1 MTTQS
6 LIHVELVFWVPS
18 KEMED
23 IFSLNVGLCVMHLG
37 EAARSRAIFDSQSSE
52 DLSCGLYLN
61 WKIPQQPWVARVI
74 TGGHFYSYHSLR
86 YHLVKCVLKWIVQ
99 IMHKAKT
106 YSIDLLFEDNRWV
119 KAIVDCEW
127 VNDIIIIA
135 IGFCM
140 EKVSY
145 LAGILI
151 KMSKKKC
158 QISLSS

>member
-1 MTTQS
+1 
-6 LIHVELVFWVPS
+6 
-18 KEMED
+18 
-23 IFSLNVGLCVMHLG
+23 
-37 EAARSRAIFDSQSSE
+37 
-52 DLSCGLYLN
+52 
-61 WKIPQQPWVARVI
+61 
-74 TGGHFYSYHSLR
+74 
-86 YHLVKCVLKWIVQ
+86 
-99 IMHKAKT
+99 MHKAKT